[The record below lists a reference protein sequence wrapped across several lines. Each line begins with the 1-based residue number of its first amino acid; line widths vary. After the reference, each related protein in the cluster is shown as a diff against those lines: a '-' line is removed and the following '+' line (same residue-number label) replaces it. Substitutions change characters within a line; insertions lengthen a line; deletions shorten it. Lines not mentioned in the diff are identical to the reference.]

1 MDVLLIKI
9 QNIYFQSNNILNNH
23 SEKKKKNHVNCM
35 PIFFFFFSNNQTD
48 VPMKFAIIL
57 SRRTAAMLFPI
68 TLTEFVPILLS
79 WTMY

>member
-23 SEKKKKNHVNCM
+23 SEKKITLTSCQF
-35 PIFFFFFSNNQTD
+35 FFFFFSNNQTD

-68 TLTEFVPILLS
+68 TLTEFVSILLS
-79 WTMY
+79 WIMY